1 VASNRRLVPM
11 PTRRR
16 HEPLFSVARNSP
28 ELLPPSEPPGPTVP
42 PPLQVQQPWLQPGA
56 KLGPSTL
63 KEDAPYILAFLTLA
77 ALWWWAKP
85 LFEVALLISAF
96 LLMIHGWYKL
106 SNRFPK
112 TMYFINVMLLVLMG
126 GRGRRH

>member
-11 PTRRR
+11 PQPRKPVG
-16 HEPLFSVARNSP
+16 EPSL
-28 ELLPPSEPPGPTVP
+28 SEPSAV

-112 TMYFINVMLLVLMG
+112 TMYFINVRLLVLMG